1 LDFDDFIQG
10 WRAVWVADPDGNIIE
25 ISQGYVDQEDLL
37 AEGE

>member
-1 LDFDDFIQG
+1 L
-10 WRAVWVADPDGNIIE
+10 ADPDGNIIE